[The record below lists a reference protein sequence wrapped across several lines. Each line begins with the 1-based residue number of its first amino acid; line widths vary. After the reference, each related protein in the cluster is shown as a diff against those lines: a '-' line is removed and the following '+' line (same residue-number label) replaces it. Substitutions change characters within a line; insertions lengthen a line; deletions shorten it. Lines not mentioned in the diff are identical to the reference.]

1 MDRSFLARHRSGLIA
16 LAVLALAAAAVL
28 AWRLRAPVVE
38 VVTLQP
44 APLVS
49 TLQLSARVAAP
60 NRVELGST
68 ITGRVAQVAVREGE
82 AVAAGQVLL
91 TLETDELAAALDQAQ
106 AAERSATARLAGLRS
121 SGRGAVQ
128 AGVAQAQA
136 VLAAAEADLARQQG
150 LVAQGFVS
158 PARIDEARRAV
169 AVAQAQLD
177 GARAQR
183 QANADSGGSDIAQ
196 ADAQAAQARAATE
209 AARRRLAQATL
220 RAPAAGR
227 VVSRQAEPG
236 QIVQPG
242 RVLLTLAPGGTG
254 GAGTVTELVAA
265 LDERYLGQLQP
276 GQPAQVLA
284 DAYPERRFTATVQR
298 IAPLVDA
305 QRGSV
310 TLYLV
315 PQPPVPDFLREDM
328 TLSVEVETGRRERA
342 LVLPLAALREPAGDD
357 RRRTVWVVDAQQR
370 LAARPVT
377 LGLRNLAGAEVLQG
391 LQAGDAVV
399 VTSGVARPGDR
410 VRPRPAPAGLALGG
424 APGKG
429 ADGAA
434 GAALTNAMGR

>member
-68 ITGRVAQVAVREGE
+68 ITGRVAHVAVREGE

-196 ADAQAAQARAATE
+196 AEAQAAQARATTE

-227 VVSRQAEPG
+227 VVGRQAEPG

-242 RVLLTLAPGGTG
+242 RVLLTLAPGGAG
-254 GAGTVTELVAA
+254 GMTELVAA
-265 LDERYLGQLQP
+265 LDERYLGQLQA

-284 DAYPERRFTATVQR
+284 DAYPERRFSATVQR

-342 LVLPLAALREPAGDD
+342 LVLPLAALREPATDD
-357 RRRTVWVVDAQQR
+357 RRPTVWVVDAQQR

-399 VTSGVARPGDR
+399 VTSGLARLGDK

-429 ADGAA
+429 ADSAA